1 MDTFAAFALATEP
14 PLKGVISGSPATDR
28 AILSGHVW
36 RQILGVSLWN
46 LLIMMIVFFAA
57 PTMAGFE
64 AYDRT
69 ISKNFA
75 MPSEPTEAEQ
85 QTYELSQA
93 KRRHLTYIY
102 NTFVFL

>member
-14 PLKGVISGSPATDR
+14 PLKQVISGPPARDQS
-28 AILSGHVW
+28 ILSGHVW
-36 RQILGVSLWN
+36 RQILGLSVWN

-75 MPSEPTEAEQ
+75 LPTEPTEAEQ
-85 QTYELSQA
+85 QTYELSQN

>member
-14 PLKGVISGSPATDR
+14 PLKAVISGPPAKDQG
-28 AILSGHVW
+28 ILSGHIW
-36 RQILGVSLWN
+36 RQILGVSVWN
-46 LLIMMIVFFAA
+46 LLIMLIVFFFA

-75 MPSEPTEAEQ
+75 LPSEPTEAEQ
-85 QTYELSQA
+85 
-93 KRRHLTYIY
+93 
-102 NTFVFL
+102 